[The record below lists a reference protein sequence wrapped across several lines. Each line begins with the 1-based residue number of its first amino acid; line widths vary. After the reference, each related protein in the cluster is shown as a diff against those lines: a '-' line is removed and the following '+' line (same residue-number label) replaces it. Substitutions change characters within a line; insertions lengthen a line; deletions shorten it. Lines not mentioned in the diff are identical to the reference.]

1 VIYRPRSESTSICAS
16 RRKTNQLKSR
26 ERHCTTACNAPSGKF
41 AMKLHA
47 RSGRPPFNTTKSSKK
62 MAGKVPVADED
73 LCGTRSEH
81 RRRGIASLPLIWWPD
96 LSKDTCAACF
106 STTPETQCNLDGFA
120 AAGAP
125 SAKMVQRVLRSMQ
138 LRPPAAQVLH
148 LHWGSATTEPLE
160 VWRRRVIEMVIIAT
174 LRRDI
179 ARTLVPLGNVVES
192 NPDRT
197 VELQECWVASL
208 DFHSPS
214 CERWTHTRKHGQM

>member
-1 VIYRPRSESTSICAS
+1 MKISVGQDLSIVDAALPLSPLSGGRIYRRIPA
-16 RRKTNQLKSR
+16 L
-26 ERHCTTACNAPSGKF
+26 
-41 AMKLHA
+41 L
-47 RSGRPPFNTTKSSKK
+47 
-62 MAGKVPVADED
+62 
-73 LCGTRSEH
+73 
-81 RRRGIASLPLIWWPD
+81 ASLQLQRLNVIFD
-96 LSKDTCAACF
+96 
-106 STTPETQCNLDGFA
+106 LDGFA

-125 SAKMVQRVLRSMQ
+125 SAKTVQRVLRSMQ